1 MYSDKKK
8 KHTFWIWIV
17 LALAA
22 IFVLVYTFA
31 GHSGEDLTEESA
43 AAIQEAVRRSAMQC
57 YVVEGVYPENLSYLE
72 KTTDCRSIPGTS
84 MWYTMHLL
92 PISPRI
98 SGCGRNKES
107 TERNGL

>member
-31 GHSGEDLTEESA
+31 GHSGEDLTEEST

-72 KTTDCRSIPGTS
+72 ENYGLQINTRDFYVRYDAFASN
-84 MWYTMHLL
+84 L
-92 PISPRI
+92 PPDIRV
-98 SGCGRNKES
+98 RAK
-107 TERNGL
+107 

>member
-57 YVVEGVYPENLSYLE
+57 YVVEGVYPENLSYLAE
-72 KTTDCRSIPGTS
+72 NYGLQINTRDFYVVYDAFASN
-84 MWYTMHLL
+84 L
-92 PISPRI
+92 PPDIRV
-98 SGCGRNKES
+98 RAK
-107 TERNGL
+107 

>member
-31 GHSGEDLTEESA
+31 GHSGQDLTEESA

-72 KTTDCRSIPGTS
+72 ENYGLQINTRDFYVVYDAFASN
-84 MWYTMHLL
+84 L
-92 PISPRI
+92 PPDIRV
-98 SGCGRNKES
+98 RAK
-107 TERNGL
+107 

>member
-72 KTTDCRSIPGTS
+72 ENYGLQINTRDFYVVYDAFASN
-84 MWYTMHLL
+84 L
-92 PISPRI
+92 PPDIRV
-98 SGCGRNKES
+98 RAK
-107 TERNGL
+107 

>member
-72 KTTDCRSIPGTS
+72 ENYGLQINKDDYYVS
-84 MWYTMHLL
+84 YEAFAQNL
-92 PISPRI
+92 PPTVKVTAR
-98 SGCGRNKES
+98 R
-107 TERNGL
+107 

>member
-1 MYSDKKK
+1 MYSDKKT

-72 KTTDCRSIPGTS
+72 ENYGLQINTRDFYVRYDAFASN
-84 MWYTMHLL
+84 L
-92 PISPRI
+92 PPDIRV
-98 SGCGRNKES
+98 RAK
-107 TERNGL
+107 

>member
-43 AAIQEAVRRSAMQC
+43 AAIQEAVRRCAMQC

-72 KTTDCRSIPGTS
+72 ENYGLQINTRDFYVRYDAFASN
-84 MWYTMHLL
+84 L
-92 PISPRI
+92 PPDIRV
-98 SGCGRNKES
+98 RAK
-107 TERNGL
+107 

>member
-31 GHSGEDLTEESA
+31 GHSGEDMAEESA
-43 AAIQEAVRRSAMQC
+43 AAIQEAVRRCAMQC

-72 KTTDCRSIPGTS
+72 ENYGLQINTRDFYVRYDAFASN
-84 MWYTMHLL
+84 L
-92 PISPRI
+92 PPDIRV
-98 SGCGRNKES
+98 RAK
-107 TERNGL
+107 